1 MDDKPASMVTSYGRL
16 DKILVC
22 KLSHH
27 QIYRSLCNKV
37 LILALIVPCKT
48 NGQDASISIVGYK
61 QMMAPVVTD
70 IRNIKAV
77 VGRVLTW
84 GENFIIDHT
93 VKPSGEL
100 AFGDTH
106 EEFPELGNWSDNTSD
121 TD

>member
-22 KLSHH
+22 ELSHH
-27 QIYRSLCNKV
+27 QIYRSLHNKV

-70 IRNIKAV
+70 I
-77 VGRVLTW
+77 
-84 GENFIIDHT
+84 
-93 VKPSGEL
+93 
-100 AFGDTH
+100 
-106 EEFPELGNWSDNTSD
+106 
-121 TD
+121 